1 MQMYVSAGI
10 DTKANTWAA
19 AHSKLVICVSLRTAA
34 SAVAPSAPISLSPRL
49 RARGRVGNGERVG
62 VSMGVDIK
70 ANAWG
75 SGALQ

>member
-1 MQMYVSAGI
+1 LTQKRTLWGGGAPQFGDLRLLEDGGERGGALVS
-10 DTKANTWAA
+10 DP
-19 AHSKLVICVSLRTAA
+19 VSRETA
-34 SAVAPSAPISLSPRL
+34 SEGCS
-49 RARGRVGNGERVG
+49 GDGERVG